1 MRVTLL
7 AVVYIPLILAM
18 ERVPLIRFKSI
29 KKQLKEKGELE
40 DFWRNHHPDVF
51 ARRYLHCFPAD
62 IALSV
67 GTASERLYDYMNA
80 QYYGVVNVGTPPQ
93 RFTVVFDT
101 GSSNFWVPSAY
112 CISEA
117 CRVHQK
123 FKSFKSDS
131 YEHGGE
137 AFSLQYGS
145 GQLLGIAG
153 KDTLQIS
160 NISIKGQ
167 DFGESVF
174 EPGTTF
180 VLAHFDGVLGLG
192 YPSLAVGNAL
202 PVFDSIMNQRLVEEP
217 VFSFYLKRGDDTEN
231 GGELILGGIDHSL
244 YKGSIHW
251 VPVTEKSYWQIHVN
265 NIKIQGRVAF
275 CSHGCE
281 AIVDSGTSLIT
292 GPSSQIRRLQEYIGA
307 SPSNTGE
314 VKTVRT
320 ENSQAGRET
329 DIWCK
334 ELIGKFTITCYRSLE
349 FKGQY
354 VNKDKLIPSQ
364 SVHRIQFLVDCRR
377 LSSLPHISFT
387 IGHHEY
393 KLTAEQYILKESID
407 DQTFCMSG
415 FQSLDIPTRTGP
427 LWILGDVF
435 MSAFYCIFD
444 RGNDRVGF
452 AKAVHRNDYY

>member
-1 MRVTLL
+1 MRVILL
-7 AVVYIPLILAM
+7 AVVYIPFTVAV
-18 ERVPLIRFKSI
+18 ERIPLIRFKSI

-40 DFWRNHHPDVF
+40 EFWRNHHPDIF

-80 QYYGVVNVGTPPQ
+80 QYYGVVSVGTPPQ

-123 FKSFKSDS
+123 FKSFLSDS

-137 AFSLQYGS
+137 AFSLQYGT
-145 GQLLGIAG
+145 GQLLGVAG

-174 EPGTTF
+174 EPGSTF
-180 VLAHFDGVLGLG
+180 VFAHFDGVLGLG

-202 PVFDSIMNQRLVEEP
+202 PVFDSIMNQQLVEEP
-217 VFSFYLKRGDDTEN
+217 IFSFYLKREDDTEN

-251 VPVTEKSYWQIHVN
+251 VPVTEKSYWQIHLN

-307 SPSNTGE
+307 SPSHSGE
-314 VKTVRT
+314 
-320 ENSQAGRET
+320 
-329 DIWCK
+329 
-334 ELIGKFTITCYRSLE
+334 
-349 FKGQY
+349 
-354 VNKDKLIPSQ
+354 
-364 SVHRIQFLVDCRR
+364 FLVDCRR

-393 KLTAEQYILKESID
+393 KLTAEQYVVKVRNCGLPTPHSLPLQAGAGAGGSKDICFPFQESIE

-415 FQSLDIPTRTGP
+415 FQSLDITTRAGP

-452 AKAVHRNDYY
+452 AKSVHRKDYY

>member
-1 MRVTLL
+1 MRAILL
-7 AVVYIPLILAM
+7 AVVYIPLIVAV
-18 ERVPLIRFKSI
+18 ERIPLIRFKSI

-40 DFWRNHHPDVF
+40 EFWRNHHPDVF

-67 GTASERLYDYMNA
+67 GTASERLYDYMN
-80 QYYGVVNVGTPPQ
+80 
-93 RFTVVFDT
+93 
-101 GSSNFWVPSAY
+101 
-112 CISEA
+112 
-117 CRVHQK
+117 
-123 FKSFKSDS
+123 
-131 YEHGGE
+131 
-137 AFSLQYGS
+137 
-145 GQLLGIAG
+145 
-153 KDTLQIS
+153 IS

-202 PVFDSIMNQRLVEEP
+202 PVFDSIMNQQLVEEP

-251 VPVTEKSYWQIHVN
+251 VPVTEKSYWQIHMN
-265 NIKIQGRVAF
+265 NIKIQGRVAL

-292 GPSSQIRRLQEYIGA
+292 GPSSQIRRLQAYIGA

-314 VKTVRT
+314 
-320 ENSQAGRET
+320 
-329 DIWCK
+329 
-334 ELIGKFTITCYRSLE
+334 
-349 FKGQY
+349 
-354 VNKDKLIPSQ
+354 
-364 SVHRIQFLVDCRR
+364 FLVDCRR

-387 IGHHEY
+387 IGHREY
-393 KLTAEQYILKESID
+393 RLAAEQYIIKESID

-415 FQSLDIPTRTGP
+415 FQSLDIPTRTGS

-435 MSAFYCIFD
+435 MSAFYCVFD

-452 AKAVHRNDYY
+452 AKAVHRKDYY

>member
-1 MRVTLL
+1 MRVILS
-7 AVVYIPLILAM
+7 AVVYISFTVAV
-18 ERVPLIRFKSI
+18 ERIPLIRFKSI
-29 KKQLKEKGELE
+29 KKQLREKGELE
-40 DFWRNHHPDVF
+40 EFWRNHHPDIF

-62 IALSV
+62 ISLSV
-67 GTASERLYDYMNA
+67 GTTSERLYDYMNA
-80 QYYGVVNVGTPPQ
+80 QYYGVVSVGTPPQ
-93 RFTVVFDT
+93 SFTVVFDT

-123 FKSFKSDS
+123 FKSFQSDS
-131 YEHGGE
+131 YEHEGE
-137 AFSLQYGS
+137 AFSLQYGT

-153 KDTLQIS
+153 KETLQIS

-174 EPGTTF
+174 EPGMTF
-180 VLAHFDGVLGLG
+180 ALAHFDGVLGLG

-202 PVFDSIMNQRLVEEP
+202 PVFDSIMNQGLVEEP

-251 VPVTEKSYWQIHVN
+251 VPVTEKSYWQIHLN
-265 NIKIQGRVAF
+265 NVKIQGRVAF

-292 GPSSQIRRLQEYIGA
+292 GPSSQIKRLQERIGA
-307 SPSNTGE
+307 SPSHTGE
-314 VKTVRT
+314 F
-320 ENSQAGRET
+320 
-329 DIWCK
+329 
-334 ELIGKFTITCYRSLE
+334 LI
-349 FKGQY
+349 
-354 VNKDKLIPSQ
+354 
-364 SVHRIQFLVDCRR
+364 DCRR
-377 LSSLPHISFT
+377 ISSLPHIIFT

-393 KLTAEQYILKESID
+393 KLTAEQYIIKESIE

-415 FQSLDIPTRTGP
+415 FQSLDITTRNGP

-435 MSAFYCIFD
+435 MSVFYCIFD

-452 AKAVHRNDYY
+452 AKAVHKKDYD

>member
-1 MRVTLL
+1 R
-7 AVVYIPLILAM
+7 I
-18 ERVPLIRFKSI
+18 PLIRFKSI

-40 DFWRNHHPDVF
+40 EFWRNHHPDVF

-80 QYYGVVNVGTPPQ
+80 QYYGVVSVGTPPQ

-202 PVFDSIMNQRLVEEP
+202 PVFDSIMNQHLVEEP

-251 VPVTEKSYWQIHVN
+251 VPVTEKSYWQIHMN

-314 VKTVRT
+314 
-320 ENSQAGRET
+320 
-329 DIWCK
+329 
-334 ELIGKFTITCYRSLE
+334 
-349 FKGQY
+349 
-354 VNKDKLIPSQ
+354 
-364 SVHRIQFLVDCRR
+364 FLVDCRR

-387 IGHHEY
+387 IGHREY
-393 KLTAEQYILKESID
+393 KLTAEQYIIKESID

-415 FQSLDIPTRTGP
+415 FQSLDIPTRTGS

-452 AKAVHRNDYY
+452 AKAV

>member
-1 MRVTLL
+1 MRVILL
-7 AVVYIPLILAM
+7 AVVYIPFTMTM
-18 ERVPLIRFKSI
+18 ERIPLIRFKSI

-40 DFWRNHHPDVF
+40 EFWRDHHPDVF

-123 FKSFKSDS
+123 FKSFLSDS
-131 YEHGGE
+131 YEHGE
-137 AFSLQYGS
+137 AFSLQYGT

-153 KDTLQIS
+153 KDTLQV
-160 NISIKGQ
+160 NKYISIKGQ

-174 EPGTTF
+174 EPGPTF
-180 VLAHFDGVLGLG
+180 ALALDGVLGLG
-192 YPSLAVGNAL
+192 YPLAVGNAL
-202 PVFDSIMNQRLVEEP
+202 RFDSIMNQKLVEEP

-231 GGELILGGIDHSL
+231 GGELILGGIDHSR

-251 VPVTEKSYWQIHVN
+251 VPVTEKTYWQIHLN
-265 NIKIQGRVAF
+265 NIKIQGQVAF
-275 CSHGCE
+275 CSRCE

-307 SPSNTGE
+307 SPSQTGE
-314 VKTVRT
+314 
-320 ENSQAGRET
+320 
-329 DIWCK
+329 
-334 ELIGKFTITCYRSLE
+334 
-349 FKGQY
+349 
-354 VNKDKLIPSQ
+354 
-364 SVHRIQFLVDCRR
+364 FLVDCRR

-393 KLTAEQYILKESID
+393 KLTAEQYVIKESIE

-415 FQSLDIPTRTGP
+415 FQSLDITTRAGP
-427 LWILGDVF
+427 LWILGDVLCLRF
-435 MSAFYCIFD
+435 TCIFD
-444 RGNDRVGF
+444 RNDRVGF
-452 AKAVHRNDYY
+452 AKAVHRKDYY

>member
-1 MRVTLL
+1 MPPASPFAT
-7 AVVYIPLILAM
+7 VVLPVQLVLPAGIGSREIPL
-18 ERVPLIRFKSI
+18 VHFKSI

-40 DFWRNHHPDVF
+40 HFWRNHHPDVF
-51 ARRYLHCFPAD
+51 ARRYLHCFPSD
-62 IALSV
+62 LTLSV

-80 QYYGVVNVGTPPQ
+80 QYYGVVSVGTPPQ
-93 RFTVVFDT
+93 EFTVVFDT

-117 CRVHQK
+117 CRVHQR
-123 FKSFKSDS
+123 FKSFQSDS

-137 AFSLQYGS
+137 AFSLQYGT

-153 KDTLQIS
+153 RDTLQIS

-174 EPGTTF
+174 EPGVTF
-180 VLAHFDGVLGLG
+180 ALAHFDGVLGLG

-202 PVFDSIMNQRLVEEP
+202 PVFDSIMNQGLVEQP
-217 VFSFYLKRGDDTEN
+217 LFSFYLKRGENTEN

-251 VPVTEKSYWQIHVN
+251 VPVTEKSYWQIHLN

-281 AIVDSGTSLIT
+281 AIIDSGTSLIT
-292 GPSSQIRRLQEYIGA
+292 GPSSQIRRLQAYIGA
-307 SPSNTGE
+307 T
-314 VKTVRT
+314 
-320 ENSQAGRET
+320 
-329 DIWCK
+329 
-334 ELIGKFTITCYRSLE
+334 
-349 FKGQY
+349 
-354 VNKDKLIPSQ
+354 PSQ
-364 SVHRIQFLVDCRR
+364 MGEYVIDCRR
-377 LSSLPHISFT
+377 LSSLPHITFT
-387 IGHHEY
+387 IGHREY
-393 KLTAEQYILKESID
+393 KLTAEHYVIQESID

-415 FQSLDIPTRTGP
+415 FQSLDISTRTGP

-452 AKAVHRNDYY
+452 AKSVHFH

>member
-1 MRVTLL
+1 MRAILL
-7 AVVYIPLILAM
+7 AVVYIPFIMAV
-18 ERVPLIRFKSI
+18 ERIPLIRFKSI

-40 DFWRNHHPDVF
+40 EFWRNHHPDVF

-62 IALSV
+62 IALSL

-80 QYYGVVNVGTPPQ
+80 QYYGVVSVGTPPQ

-123 FKSFKSDS
+123 FKSFKSNS
-131 YEHGGE
+131 YQHGGE

-174 EPGTTF
+174 EPGATF

-202 PVFDSIMNQRLVEEP
+202 PVFDSIMNQNLVEEP
-217 VFSFYLKRGDDTEN
+217 VFSFYLKRGDNTEN

-251 VPVTEKSYWQIHVN
+251 VPVTEKSYWQIHINKYVCMYVCVYVC
-265 NIKIQGRVAF
+265 IKNLVEF
-275 CSHGCE
+275 
-281 AIVDSGTSLIT
+281 TSL
-292 GPSSQIRRLQEYIGA
+292 
-307 SPSNTGE
+307 
-314 VKTVRT
+314 
-320 ENSQAGRET
+320 
-329 DIWCK
+329 
-334 ELIGKFTITCYRSLE
+334 GKPPE
-349 FKGQY
+349 QY
-354 VNKDKLIPSQ
+354 LRKNKVIPSQ
-364 SVHRIQFLVDCRR
+364 SEHCVQFLVDCRR

-387 IGHHEY
+387 IGHREY
-393 KLTAEQYILKESID
+393 KLTAEQYIVKESID

-415 FQSLDIPTRTGP
+415 FQSLDIPTRIGS

-452 AKAVHRNDYY
+452 AKAVHRKDYY

>member
-1 MRVTLL
+1 MRAVLL
-7 AVVYIPLILAM
+7 AVVYIPFIVAV
-18 ERVPLIRFKSI
+18 ERIPLIRFKSI

-40 DFWRNHHPDVF
+40 EFWRNHHPDVF
-51 ARRYLHCFPAD
+51 ARRYLHCFPAVID
-62 IALSV
+62 LSV

-80 QYYGVVNVGTPPQ
+80 QYYGVVSIGTPPQ

-117 CRVHQK
+117 CRVHEK

-137 AFSLQYGS
+137 AFSLHYGS
-145 GQLLGIAG
+145 GHLLGIAG

-174 EPGTTF
+174 EPGATF

-202 PVFDSIMNQRLVEEP
+202 PVFDSIMNQHLVEEP
-217 VFSFYLKRGDDTEN
+217 IFSFYLKRGDDTEN

-251 VPVTEKSYWQIHVN
+251 VPVTEKSYWQIHMN

-314 VKTVRT
+314 
-320 ENSQAGRET
+320 
-329 DIWCK
+329 
-334 ELIGKFTITCYRSLE
+334 
-349 FKGQY
+349 
-354 VNKDKLIPSQ
+354 
-364 SVHRIQFLVDCRR
+364 FLVDCRR

-393 KLTAEQYILKESID
+393 KLTAEQYIIKDSID
-407 DQTFCMSG
+407 DQTFCISG
-415 FQSLDIPTRTGP
+415 FQSLDIPTRTGS

-452 AKAVHRNDYY
+452 AKAVHRKDYY

>member
-1 MRVTLL
+1 R
-7 AVVYIPLILAM
+7 IPL
-18 ERVPLIRFKSI
+18 VRFKSI

-40 DFWRNHHPDVF
+40 EFWRNHHPDVF

-67 GTASERLYDYMNA
+67 GTASERLYDYMNVTSSQDKQKSGSPA
-80 QYYGVVNVGTPPQ
+80 TQLVLHQGTGMLPGPLLSPQ
-93 RFTVVFDT
+93 VSHLFC
-101 GSSNFWVPSAY
+101 A
-112 CISEA
+112 E
-117 CRVHQK
+117 VHQK
-123 FKSFKSDS
+123 FKSFLSDS

-137 AFSLQYGS
+137 AFSLQYGT
-145 GQLLGIAG
+145 GQLLGVAG

-160 NISIKGQ
+160 NISIRGQ

-180 VLAHFDGVLGLG
+180 ALAHFDGVLGLG

-202 PVFDSIMNQRLVEEP
+202 PVFDSIMNQQLVEEP

-231 GGELILGGIDHSL
+231 GGELILGGIDHSR

-251 VPVTEKSYWQIHVN
+251 VPVTEKSYWQIHLN
-265 NIKIQGRVAF
+265 NIKIQGRAAF

-307 SPSNTGE
+307 SPSHTGE
-314 VKTVRT
+314 
-320 ENSQAGRET
+320 
-329 DIWCK
+329 
-334 ELIGKFTITCYRSLE
+334 
-349 FKGQY
+349 
-354 VNKDKLIPSQ
+354 
-364 SVHRIQFLVDCRR
+364 FLVDCRR

-393 KLTAEQYILKESID
+393 KLTAEQYVVKSIE

-415 FQSLDIPTRTGP
+415 FQSLDITTRSGP

-452 AKAVHRNDYY
+452 AKAV

>member
-1 MRVTLL
+1 R
-7 AVVYIPLILAM
+7 IPL
-18 ERVPLIRFKSI
+18 VRFKSI

-40 DFWRNHHPDVF
+40 EFLRNHHPDIF

-67 GTASERLYDYMNA
+67 GAASERLYDYMNA
-80 QYYGVVNVGTPPQ
+80 QYYGVVSVGTPPQ
-93 RFTVVFDT
+93 TFTVVFDT

-117 CRVHQK
+117 CRMHQK
-123 FKSFKSDS
+123 FKSFLSVS

-137 AFSLQYGS
+137 AFSLQYGT
-145 GQLLGIAG
+145 GQLLGVAG

-174 EPGTTF
+174 EPGVTF
-180 VLAHFDGVLGLG
+180 ALAHFDGVLGLG

-202 PVFDSIMNQRLVEEP
+202 PVFDSIMNQQLVEEP

-231 GGELILGGIDHSL
+231 GGVLILGGIDHSL

-251 VPVTEKSYWQIHVN
+251 VPVTEKSYWQIHLN
-265 NIKIQGRVAF
+265 NIKIQGRVEF

-307 SPSNTGE
+307 SPSHTGE
-314 VKTVRT
+314 
-320 ENSQAGRET
+320 
-329 DIWCK
+329 
-334 ELIGKFTITCYRSLE
+334 
-349 FKGQY
+349 
-354 VNKDKLIPSQ
+354 
-364 SVHRIQFLVDCRR
+364 FLVDCRR

-393 KLTAEQYILKESID
+393 KLTAEQYIIKSIEE
-407 DQTFCMSG
+407 QTFCMSG
-415 FQSLDIPTRTGP
+415 FQSLDIPTRAGP

-452 AKAVHRNDYY
+452 AKAV

>member
-1 MRVTLL
+1 R
-7 AVVYIPLILAM
+7 IPL
-18 ERVPLIRFKSI
+18 VRFKSI

-40 DFWRNHHPDVF
+40 EFWRNHHPDVF

-62 IALSV
+62 VALSV
-67 GTASERLYDYMNA
+67 GTASERLYDYMN
-80 QYYGVVNVGTPPQ
+80 VSTGTGMLPGPLLSPQ
-93 RFTVVFDT
+93 VSHLFCP
-101 GSSNFWVPSAY
+101 G
-112 CISEA
+112 
-117 CRVHQK
+117 VHQK
-123 FKSFKSDS
+123 FKSFLSDS

-137 AFSLQYGS
+137 AFSLQYGT
-145 GQLLGIAG
+145 GQLLGVAG

-180 VLAHFDGVLGLG
+180 ALAHFDGVLGLG

-202 PVFDSIMNQRLVEEP
+202 PVFDSIMNQQLVEEP

-231 GGELILGGIDHSL
+231 GGELILGGIDHSR

-251 VPVTEKSYWQIHVN
+251 VPVTEKSYWQIHLN

-307 SPSNTGE
+307 SPSHTGE
-314 VKTVRT
+314 
-320 ENSQAGRET
+320 
-329 DIWCK
+329 
-334 ELIGKFTITCYRSLE
+334 
-349 FKGQY
+349 
-354 VNKDKLIPSQ
+354 
-364 SVHRIQFLVDCRR
+364 FLVDCRR

-393 KLTAEQYILKESID
+393 KLTAEQYVVKESIE

-415 FQSLDIPTRTGP
+415 FQSLDITTRSGP

-452 AKAVHRNDYY
+452 AKAV

>member
-1 MRVTLL
+1 MQVILL
-7 AVVYIPLILAM
+7 AVLYVPLTLAL
-18 ERVPLIRFKSI
+18 ERIPLIRFKSI

-40 DFWRNHHPDVF
+40 EFWRNHHPDIF

-80 QYYGVVNVGTPPQ
+80 QYYGVVSVGTPPQ
-93 RFTVVFDT
+93 KFTVVFDT

-123 FKSFKSDS
+123 FKSFLSDS

-137 AFSLQYGS
+137 AFSLQYGT
-145 GQLLGIAG
+145 GQLLGIAS

-180 VLAHFDGVLGLG
+180 ALAHFDGVLGLG
-192 YPSLAVGNAL
+192 YPSLIVGNAL
-202 PVFDSIMNQRLVEEP
+202 PVFDSIMNQQLVEEP

-265 NIKIQGRVAF
+265 NIKVQGRVAF

-307 SPSNTGE
+307 SPSRTGE
-314 VKTVRT
+314 VKTAEPET
-320 ENSQAGRET
+320 SQETGREA
-329 DIWCK
+329 
-334 ELIGKFTITCYRSLE
+334 
-349 FKGQY
+349 
-354 VNKDKLIPSQ
+354 
-364 SVHRIQFLVDCRR
+364 DCRR

-393 KLTAEQYILKESID
+393 KLTAEQYVIKESIE

-415 FQSLDIPTRTGP
+415 FQSLDIPTRNGL

-452 AKAVHRNDYY
+452 AKAAHRKDYD

>member
-1 MRVTLL
+1 MRPILL
-7 AVVYIPLILAM
+7 AVVYIPFIVAV
-18 ERVPLIRFKSI
+18 ERIPLIRFKSI

-40 DFWRNHHPDVF
+40 EFWRNHHPDVF

-67 GTASERLYDYMNA
+67 GAASERLYDYMNA
-80 QYYGVVNVGTPPQ
+80 QYYGVVSVGTPPQ

-137 AFSLQYGS
+137 AFSLHYGS
-145 GQLLGIAG
+145 GHLLGIAG

-202 PVFDSIMNQRLVEEP
+202 PVFDSIMNQNLVEEP
-217 VFSFYLKRGDDTEN
+217 IFSFYLKRGDDTEN

-251 VPVTEKSYWQIHVN
+251 VPVTEKSYWQIHMN

-292 GPSSQIRRLQEYIGA
+292 GPSSQIRRLQAYIGA

-314 VKTVRT
+314 WCG
-320 ENSQAGRET
+320 NS
-329 DIWCK
+329 
-334 ELIGKFTITCYRSLE
+334 KFTISCSKSLE
-349 FKGQY
+349 FKEQY
-354 VNKDKLIPSQ
+354 IKKAKGISSQ
-364 SVHRIQFLVDCRR
+364 SVHYIQFLVDCRR

-387 IGHHEY
+387 IGHREY
-393 KLTAEQYILKESID
+393 KLTAEQYIVKESID

-415 FQSLDIPTRTGP
+415 FQSLDIPTRTGS

-452 AKAVHRNDYY
+452 AKAAHGKDYY